1 MINYILFNDLKIV
14 NVMSREKIT
23 ISRYFYEQTC
33 AEDFCGENSVKKKYL
48 THFSA
53 YSTMQ
58 QSAILCAGCPTWMVK
73 MEKIVEQ
80 GLLYDFYGELLT
92 KHQQEIYESV
102 VYENLSLG
110 EIAEKEGV
118 SRQAV
123 HDIVKRCDKTLLGYE
138 EKLKLVARFESIRE
152 KIEEINRFS
161 AQYENGELKDA
172 AAYGSRIR
180 ELSAKIM
187 QEL

>member
-1 MINYILFNDLKIV
+1 
-14 NVMSREKIT
+14 
-23 ISRYFYEQTC
+23 
-33 AEDFCGENSVKKKYL
+33 
-48 THFSA
+48 
-53 YSTMQ
+53 
-58 QSAILCAGCPTWMVK
+58 

-92 KHQQEIYESV
+92 GRQQEIYESV

-110 EIAEKEGV
+110 EIAEAEGI

-138 EKLKLVARFESIRE
+138 EKLKLVAKFTSIKEKISQINALSVSFESG
-152 KIEEINRFS
+152 K
-161 AQYENGELKDA
+161 LKDQKL
-172 AAYGSRIR
+172 YGSQIR
-180 ELSAKIM
+180 DLSDQIM

>member
-1 MINYILFNDLKIV
+1 M
-14 NVMSREKIT
+14 
-23 ISRYFYEQTC
+23 
-33 AEDFCGENSVKKKYL
+33 
-48 THFSA
+48 
-53 YSTMQ
+53 
-58 QSAILCAGCPTWMVK
+58 
-73 MEKIVEQ
+73 
-80 GLLYDFYGELLT
+80 T
-92 KHQQEIYESV
+92 KHQQQIYESV

-123 HDIVKRCDKTLLGYE
+123 HDIVKRCDKMLLGYE
-138 EKLKLVARFESIRE
+138 EKLKLVARFTSIRE

-161 AQYENGELKDA
+161 VLYESGELQDA
-172 AAYGSRIR
+172 AAYGTKIR

>member
-1 MINYILFNDLKIV
+1 
-14 NVMSREKIT
+14 
-23 ISRYFYEQTC
+23 
-33 AEDFCGENSVKKKYL
+33 
-48 THFSA
+48 
-53 YSTMQ
+53 
-58 QSAILCAGCPTWMVK
+58 

-92 KHQQEIYESV
+92 KHQQQIYESV

-110 EIAEKEGV
+110 EIAEREGV

-123 HDIVKRCDKTLLGYE
+123 HDIVKRCDRTLLGYE
-138 EKLKLVARFESIRE
+138 EKLKLIARFASIRE
-152 KIEEINRFS
+152 KIAEINRLS
-161 AQYENGELKDA
+161 AQYESDDRKNA
-172 AAYGSRIR
+172 AACGFQIR

>member
-1 MINYILFNDLKIV
+1 
-14 NVMSREKIT
+14 
-23 ISRYFYEQTC
+23 
-33 AEDFCGENSVKKKYL
+33 
-48 THFSA
+48 
-53 YSTMQ
+53 
-58 QSAILCAGCPTWMVK
+58 

-92 KHQQEIYESV
+92 GHQQEIYESV

-110 EIAEKEGV
+110 EIAEAEGI

-138 EKLKLVARFESIRE
+138 EKLGLVARFARIKE
-152 KIEEINRFS
+152 KISQINELSVRF
-161 AQYENGELKDA
+161 ENGQLKDQRT
-172 AAYGSRIR
+172 YGSQIR
-180 ELSAKIM
+180 DLSDQIM